1 MSENHDIEVDVDVEV
16 EAPAAD
22 TAQPRVKAKTL
33 TRFHLVLMCTWAALL
48 VPSLLLWRD
57 SVPWLVFMSLY
68 ANFVG
73 HFSSWQGARSE
84 AARAQG
90 D

>member
-1 MSENHDIEVDVDVEV
+1 VSENPDIAVDIDVEV
-16 EAPAAD
+16 EAPPTE

-33 TRFHLVLMCTWAALL
+33 TRFHLVLMCTWACLA

-84 AARAQG
+84 AARAKE